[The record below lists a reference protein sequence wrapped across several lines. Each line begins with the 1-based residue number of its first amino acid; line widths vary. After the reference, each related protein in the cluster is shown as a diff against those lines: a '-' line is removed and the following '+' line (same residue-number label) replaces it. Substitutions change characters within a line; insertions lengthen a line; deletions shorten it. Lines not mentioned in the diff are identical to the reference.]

1 MKESGE
7 NLDNFETITMQFHPR
22 AFAAFGSELVTNDAV
37 AVTELVKNC
46 YDAFAYSVDV
56 EFGNDAGGEYI
67 KISDDGL
74 GMTKDVIKNSWAVI
88 ATPYKKRN
96 PVIKRDG
103 KTRYVSGNK
112 GLGRFSAAR
121 LGRFIE
127 IITKSVSGECIYA
140 QIDWDKFTNSG
151 NISDCKI
158 QLKSMPL
165 TAIKSDYGTT
175 IKISGLSSEWGR
187 DKINELQ
194 NGLARLIS
202 PFQEISDFSICI
214 SSVFYAKPVE
224 IKPAKFIQNPIYK
237 IEGVVSDS
245 GDVEWK
251 YTYAPKGKIVREKE
265 DNTNWDEAK
274 YGFDSEHLF
283 IDRDNSMQYMG
294 GGFSFEIRGWDLDT
308 DSIGDVADAF
318 DIGRKEIR
326 GNISKYKG
334 LSIYRDK
341 VLVLPK
347 SDASKDWLGL
357 DLRRVSNIGKRI
369 STSQIIGLIN
379 VTAEKNPQIKDTTD
393 REKLVDTKEYIQFC
407 KIVET
412 IISILEK
419 NRTLDKAEVNVS
431 ERQTLSDLISPL
443 SSNELVQK
451 VEKAVNVGSNAEV
464 ILDVVREYNSN
475 NEKQIEI
482 LNERLTYYAQTASL
496 GSVAV
501 VILHEI
507 LTGMTV
513 IQRFLKRVMRQYSPL
528 DAKTEEYLKDAET
541 SHTRLVEVAK
551 SFAPLYRKDLN
562 KQKNSSFIFS
572 EVENSIRLVSGKK
585 EAKNIEFNNIVQQ
598 NIATSL
604 HPGELQTIFIN
615 LLDNAIY
622 WIKKSGK
629 ESKKIVIS
637 VSELNGNHIKIKVS
651 DTGTGIMESDVEK
664 IFQPGITGKPFG
676 IGMGLVIV
684 TELLNNHGCK
694 IATIVPGDLGG
705 ATFEFSLPIK
715 K

>member
-1 MKESGE
+1 LE
-7 NLDNFETITMQFHPR
+7 NFETITMQFHPR
-22 AFAAFGSELVTNDAV
+22 AFAAFGSELVTNDTV

-46 YDAFAYSVDV
+46 YDAFAFSVEV
-56 EFGNDAGGEYI
+56 EFGNDADGQYI

-96 PVIKRDG
+96 PVIKRNG
-103 KTRYVSGNK
+103 KIRRVSGNK

-121 LGRFIE
+121 LGRFLE
-127 IITKSVSGECIYA
+127 IITKGASGECIYA
-140 QIDWDKFTNSG
+140 QIDWNKFTNSG
-151 NISDCKI
+151 NISDCTI

-165 TAIKSDYGTT
+165 TTIKSYFGTT
-175 IKISGLSSEWGR
+175 IKISGLSSEWNQ

-194 NGLARLIS
+194 NDLSRLIS
-202 PFQEISDFSICI
+202 PFQEISDFSIYI
-214 SSVFYAKPVE
+214 SSVFYAKPIE
-224 IKPAKFIQNPIYK
+224 IKPPKFIENPVYK
-237 IEGVVSDS
+237 IEGLVSDS
-245 GDVEWK
+245 GDIDWK
-251 YTYAPKGKIVREKE
+251 YTYAPKGKIVTLQE
-265 DNTNWDEAK
+265 DNTKWNEAK
-274 YGFDSEHLF
+274 YGFDSEHLL
-283 IDRDNSMQYMG
+283 IDKDNKTEYIG

-318 DIGRKEIR
+318 DIGRREIR
-326 GNISKYKG
+326 SNISKYKG
-334 LSIYRDK
+334 LSIYRDN

-347 SDASKDWLGL
+347 SEASKDWLGL

-393 REKLVDTKEYIQFC
+393 REKLVDTKEYMQFC
-407 KIVET
+407 KIIES
-412 IISILEK
+412 IISILENK
-419 NRTLDKAEVNVS
+419 RTSDKKENNVS

-443 SSNELVQK
+443 SSNELVRK
-451 VEKAVNVGSNAEV
+451 VEKAVSVGSDAED

-482 LNERLTYYAQTASL
+482 LNERLIYYAQTASL

-513 IQRFLKRVMRQYSPL
+513 IQRFLKKVMKQYSPL
-528 DAKTEEYLKDAET
+528 EAKTEEYLKDAEI
-541 SHTRLVEVAK
+541 SHTRLVEVAN

-562 KQKNSSFIFS
+562 KQMNSCAIY
-572 EVENSIRLVSGKK
+572 VEAQNSIRLVSGKK
-585 EAKNIEFNNIVQQ
+585 DARNIEFQNNIQQ
-598 NIATSL
+598 NIVASL

-629 ESKKIVIS
+629 EYRKIVIS
-637 VSELNGNHIKIKVS
+637 ASEVKGDYIKIKVS
-651 DTGTGIMESDVEK
+651 DTGTGIIESEVEK
-664 IFQPGITGKPFG
+664 IFQPGVTGKPLG

-694 IATIVPGDLGG
+694 IATIIPGDLGG
-705 ATFEFSLPIK
+705 ATFEFNLPIK
-715 K
+715 E

>member
-1 MKESGE
+1 
-7 NLDNFETITMQFHPR
+7 MQFHPR

-56 EFGNDAGGEYI
+56 EFGSDVNGKYI

-74 GMTKDVIKNSWAVI
+74 GMTKDVIKNAWAVI

-96 PVIKRDG
+96 PIIERDG
-103 KTRYVSGNK
+103 KIRHVSGNK

-127 IITKSVSGECIYA
+127 IITKSMSGECINA
-140 QIDWDKFTNSG
+140 LIDWEKFTNSG
-151 NISDCKI
+151 NISECKI
-158 QLKSMPL
+158 QLKSMPR
-165 TAIKSDYGTT
+165 TT
-175 IKISGLSSEWGR
+175 IRSNSGTIIVIRGLSSEWSR

-202 PFQEISDFSICI
+202 PFQIISDFSIRI
-214 SSVFYAKPVE
+214 SSLFYAKPIE

-237 IEGVVSDS
+237 IEGVVSDL
-245 GDVEWK
+245 GDVAWK
-251 YTYAPKGKIVREKE
+251 YTYAPKGKIVREKK
-265 DNTNWDEAK
+265 DSTNWDEAK

-283 IDRDNSMQYMG
+283 VEKDDKIQYMG

-308 DSIGDVADAF
+308 DSIGDVADTF
-318 DIGRKEIR
+318 DIGRREIR
-326 GNISKYKG
+326 SNISKYKG

-369 STSQIIGLIN
+369 STNQIIGLIN

-419 NRTLDKAEVNVS
+419 NRILDKAEVNS
-431 ERQTLSDLISPL
+431 RGKQQTLSDLISPL
-443 SSNELVQK
+443 SSSKLVEN
-451 VEKAVNVGSNAEV
+451 VEKAINVGKNPED
-464 ILDVVREYNSN
+464 ILDVVKEYDFN
-475 NEKQIEI
+475 NAKQIAI
-482 LNERLTYYAQTASL
+482 LNDRLTYYAQTASL

-513 IQRFLKRVMRQYSPL
+513 IQRFLKRVIRQYSPL
-528 DAKTEEYLKDAET
+528 DAKTEEYLRDAET
-541 SHTRLVEVAK
+541 SHSRLVEVAK
-551 SFAPLYRKDLN
+551 SFAPLYRKDLY
-562 KQKNSSFIFS
+562 KQKNNSCIYM
-572 EVENSIRLVSGKK
+572 EIENSIRLVSGKK
-585 EAKNIEFNNIVQQ
+585 EAKNIEFNNNVQQ
-598 NIATSL
+598 NVVTSL
-604 HPGELQTIFIN
+604 HQGELQTILIN

-629 ESKKIVIS
+629 ESKKIDIS
-637 VSELNGNHIKIKVS
+637 VSELKENYIKIKIS
-651 DTGTGIMESDVEK
+651 DTGTGIIEKDAEK

-684 TELLNNHGCK
+684 TELLNNHGGK

-715 K
+715 KRG

>member
-1 MKESGE
+1 ME
-7 NLDNFETITMQFHPR
+7 NFETITMQFHPR
-22 AFAAFGSELVTNDAV
+22 AFAAFGSELVTNDTV

-46 YDAFAYSVDV
+46 YDAFAFSVEV
-56 EFGNDAGGEYI
+56 EFGNDADGQYI

-96 PVIKRDG
+96 PITKRNG
-103 KTRYVSGNK
+103 KIRRVSGNK

-127 IITKSVSGECIYA
+127 IITKGASGECIYA
-140 QIDWDKFTNSG
+140 RIDWHKFTNSG
-151 NISDCKI
+151 NISDCTI

-165 TAIKSDYGTT
+165 TTIKSDFGTT
-175 IKISGLSSEWGR
+175 IKISDLSSEWNQ

-194 NGLARLIS
+194 NDLSRLIS
-202 PFQEISDFSICI
+202 PFQEVSDFSIYI
-214 SSVFYAKPVE
+214 SSVFYAKPIE
-224 IKPAKFIQNPIYK
+224 IKPPKFIENPVYK
-237 IEGVVSDS
+237 IEGLVSDS
-245 GDVEWK
+245 GDIEWK
-251 YTYAPKGKIVREKE
+251 YTYAPKGKIVTVKE
-265 DNTNWDEAK
+265 DNTNWNEAK
-274 YGFDSEHLF
+274 YGFDSEHLL
-283 IDRDNSMQYMG
+283 IDKDNKVEYIG

-318 DIGRKEIR
+318 DIGRREIR
-326 GNISKYKG
+326 SNISKYKG
-334 LSIYRDK
+334 LSIYRDN

-347 SDASKDWLGL
+347 SEASKDWLGL

-369 STSQIIGLIN
+369 STSQIIGMIN

-393 REKLVDTKEYIQFC
+393 REKLVDTKEYMQFC
-407 KIVET
+407 KIIES
-412 IISILEK
+412 IISILENK
-419 NRTLDKAEVNVS
+419 RTSDKKGTNVT

-443 SSNELVQK
+443 SSNELVRK
-451 VEKAVNVGSNAEV
+451 VEKAVSVGSNAED

-482 LNERLTYYAQTASL
+482 LNERLIYYAQTASL

-513 IQRFLKRVMRQYSPL
+513 IQRFLKKVMRQYSPL
-528 DAKTEEYLKDAET
+528 EAKTEEYLKDAEI

-551 SFAPLYRKDLN
+551 SFAPLYRKDLT
-562 KQKNSSFIFS
+562 KQNNSCVIY
-572 EVENSIRLVSGKK
+572 VEAQNSIRLVSGKK
-585 EAKNIEFNNIVQQ
+585 DAKNIEFQNNIQQ
-598 NIATSL
+598 NIVASL

-629 ESKKIVIS
+629 EYGKIVIS
-637 VSELNGNHIKIKVS
+637 ASEVKGDYIKIKVS
-651 DTGTGIMESDVEK
+651 DTGTGIIESEVDK
-664 IFQPGITGKPFG
+664 IFQPGVTGKPLG

-684 TELLNNHGCK
+684 TELLNNHECK
-694 IATIVPGDLGG
+694 IATIIPGDLGG
-705 ATFEFSLPIK
+705 ATFEFNLPIK
-715 K
+715 E

>member
-1 MKESGE
+1 
-7 NLDNFETITMQFHPR
+7 MQFHPR

-46 YDAFAYSVDV
+46 YDAFAYSVEV
-56 EFGNDAGGEYI
+56 EFGNDVGGKYI

-96 PVIKRDG
+96 PLIKRDG
-103 KTRYVSGNK
+103 KIRHVSGNK

-140 QIDWDKFTNSG
+140 KIDWDKFTNSG
-151 NISDCKI
+151 NISDCTI
-158 QLKSMPL
+158 QLKRMPL
-165 TAIKSDYGTT
+165 TAIKSEYGTT
-175 IKISGLSSEWGR
+175 IKISGLSSEWSEN
-187 DKINELQ
+187 KISELQ
-194 NGLARLIS
+194 NDLSRLIS
-202 PFQEISDFSICI
+202 PFQGVSDFSIYI
-214 SSVFYAKPVE
+214 SSLFYAKPIE
-224 IKPAKFIQNPIYK
+224 IKPPKFIQNPVYK
-237 IEGVVSDS
+237 IEGFVTDS
-245 GDVEWK
+245 GNVEWK
-251 YTYAPKGKIVREKE
+251 YEYAPKGKIIRIKE
-265 DNTNWDEAK
+265 DIINWDEAK
-274 YGFDSEHLF
+274 CGFDSEHLF
-283 IDRDNSMQYMG
+283 FDEDSKQQYMG

-318 DIGRKEIR
+318 DIGRKQIR
-326 GNISKYKG
+326 SNISRYKG
-334 LSIYRDK
+334 LSIYRDN

-347 SDASKDWLGL
+347 SEASKDWLGL

-379 VTAEKNPQIKDTTD
+379 VTAEQNPQIKDTTD

-407 KIVET
+407 KVVET
-412 IISILEK
+412 IILTLEN
-419 NRTLDKAEVNVS
+419 NRTFDKKETNVS
-431 ERQTLSDLISPL
+431 EKQTLSDLISPL
-443 SSNELVQK
+443 SSNELVQR
-451 VEKAVNVGSNAEV
+451 VEKAVNIGSNAET

-513 IQRFLKRVMRQYSPL
+513 IQRFLKRVMRQYAPL
-528 DAKTEEYLKDAET
+528 DTKTEEYLSDAET
-541 SHTRLVEVAK
+541 SHTRLVDVAK

-562 KQKNSSFIFS
+562 KQKNNCSIYA
-572 EVENSIRLVSGKK
+572 EAQNSIRLTSGKK
-585 EAKNIEFNNIVQQ
+585 EAKGIEFQ
-598 NIATSL
+598 NSLQEDITVSL
-604 HPGELQTIFIN
+604 HQGELQTIFIN

-629 ESKKIVIS
+629 ECKKIVIS
-637 VSELNGNHIKIKVS
+637 VSEINENFVRVKVS
-651 DTGTGIMESDVEK
+651 DTGTGIIESDVEK
-664 IFQPGITGKPFG
+664 IFQPGITGKPSG

-684 TELLNNHGCK
+684 TEILNNHGGK
-694 IATIVPGDLGG
+694 IATIIPGDLGG
-705 ATFEFSLPIK
+705 ATFEFSLPVK

>member
-1 MKESGE
+1 
-7 NLDNFETITMQFHPR
+7 MQFHPR

-46 YDAFAYSVDV
+46 YDAFAYSVEV
-56 EFGNDAGGEYI
+56 EFGNDVGGKYI

-96 PVIKRDG
+96 PLIKRDG
-103 KTRYVSGNK
+103 KIRHVSGNK

-140 QIDWDKFTNSG
+140 KIDWDKFTNSG
-151 NISDCKI
+151 NISDCTI
-158 QLKSMPL
+158 ELKRMPL
-165 TAIKSDYGTT
+165 TAIKSEYGTT
-175 IKISGLSSEWGR
+175 IKISGLSSEWSEN
-187 DKINELQ
+187 KISELQ
-194 NGLARLIS
+194 NDLSRLIS
-202 PFQEISDFSICI
+202 PFQGVSDFSIYI
-214 SSVFYAKPVE
+214 SSVFYAKPIE
-224 IKPAKFIQNPIYK
+224 IKPPKFIQNPVYK
-237 IEGVVSDS
+237 IEGFVTDS
-245 GDVEWK
+245 GNVEWK
-251 YTYAPKGKIVREKE
+251 YEYAPKGKIIRIKE
-265 DNTNWDEAK
+265 DIINWDEAK
-274 YGFDSEHLF
+274 CGFDSEHLF
-283 IDRDNSMQYMG
+283 IDEDSKQQYLG

-318 DIGRKEIR
+318 DIGRKQIR
-326 GNISKYKG
+326 SNISRYKG
-334 LSIYRDK
+334 LSIYRDN

-347 SDASKDWLGL
+347 SEASKDWLGL

-379 VTAEKNPQIKDTTD
+379 VTAEQNPQIKDTTD

-407 KIVET
+407 KVVET
-412 IISILEK
+412 IILTLEN
-419 NRTLDKAEVNVS
+419 NRTFDKKETNVS
-431 ERQTLSDLISPL
+431 EKQTLSDLISPL
-443 SSNELVQK
+443 SSNELVQR
-451 VEKAVNVGSNAEV
+451 VEKAVNIGSNAET
-464 ILDVVREYNSN
+464 ILNVVREYNSN

-513 IQRFLKRVMRQYSPL
+513 IQRFLKRVMRQYTPL
-528 DAKTEEYLKDAET
+528 DTKTEEYLSDAET
-541 SHTRLVEVAK
+541 SHTRLVDVAK

-562 KQKNSSFIFS
+562 KQKNSCSVYV
-572 EVENSIRLVSGKK
+572 EVQNSIRLISGKK
-585 EAKNIEFNNIVQQ
+585 EAKDIEFQ
-598 NIATSL
+598 NSLQEDITVSL
-604 HPGELQTIFIN
+604 HQGELQTIFIN

-637 VSELNGNHIKIKVS
+637 VSEINGNFVRVKVS
-651 DTGTGIMESDVEK
+651 DTGTGIIESDVEK
-664 IFQPGITGKPFG
+664 IFQPGITGKPSG

-684 TELLNNHGCK
+684 TEILNNHGGK
-694 IATIVPGDLGG
+694 IATIIPGDLGG
-705 ATFEFSLPIK
+705 ATFEFSLPVK

>member
-56 EFGNDAGGEYI
+56 EFGNDAGGDYI

-103 KTRYVSGNK
+103 KIRYVSGNK

-127 IITKSVSGECIYA
+127 IITKSVSRECIYA
-140 QIDWDKFTNSG
+140 KIDWDKFTNSG

-214 SSVFYAKPVE
+214 SSVFYAKPIE

-251 YTYAPKGKIVREKE
+251 YTYAPKGKIARVKE

-274 YGFDSEHLF
+274 YGFDSEHLI
-283 IDRDNSMQYMG
+283 IDKDNKMQYMG

-419 NRTLDKAEVNVS
+419 NRTLDRAEVNIS

-562 KQKNSSFIFS
+562 KQKNSSFIFM
-572 EVENSIRLVSGKK
+572 EIENSIRLVSGKK
-585 EAKNIEFNNIVQQ
+585 EAKNIEFNNNVQQ

-637 VSELNGNHIKIKVS
+637 VSELNGNYIKIKVS